1 MVFQIYRETISGSRE
16 TFFDIEY
23 WIEVANRNDT
33 TLYRPKIKV
42 WANTPAF
49 MNTMLYNKEDMYI
62 QDTAFICDELENSL
76 IKSYFNIDGWVDKDY
91 IDLYEN
97 DIEHELRALLNR
109 YCNRYDFLINID
121 YKKNKNI

>member
-23 WIEVANRNDT
+23 WVDVANRNDT

-49 MNTMLYNKEDMYI
+49 MNTMLYNKKDMYI
-62 QDTAFICDELENSL
+62 KDTAFICNELENSL
-76 IKSYFNIDGWVDKDY
+76 IKPYFNIDDWVEYAYLKVF
-91 IDLYEN
+91 EKN
-97 DIEHELRALLNR
+97 IEPELSALLNR
-109 YCNRYDFLINID
+109 YCNKYDFLINVD
-121 YKKNKNI
+121 

>member
-1 MVFQIYRETISGSRE
+1 MVFQIYRETISGGRE

-23 WIEVANRNDT
+23 WVDVANRNNT

-42 WANTPAF
+42 RTNTPAF

-76 IKSYFNIDGWVDKDY
+76 IKPYFNIDDWKDREN
-91 IDLYEN
+91 LRVYEHEHN
-97 DIEHELRALLNR
+97 IEDELRALLNR
-109 YCNRYDFLINID
+109 YCNKYGFLINVD
-121 YKKNKNI
+121 

>member
-23 WIEVANRNDT
+23 WVDVSNRDDT
-33 TLYRPKIKV
+33 KLYRPKIKV
-42 WANTPAF
+42 WTNTPAF

-76 IKSYFNIDGWVDKDY
+76 IKPYFNIDDWVEYAYLKVF
-91 IDLYEN
+91 EK
-97 DIEHELRALLNR
+97 DIEPGLRALLNR
-109 YCNRYDFLINID
+109 YCDKYGFLINVD
-121 YKKNKNI
+121 

>member
-23 WIEVANRNDT
+23 WIAVANRDET

-42 WANTPAF
+42 RTNTPAF

-76 IKSYFNIDGWVDKDY
+76 IKPYFNIDDWVEYVYLKAFD
-91 IDLYEN
+91 N
-97 DIEHELRALLNR
+97 DIENELRAILNR
-109 YCNRYDFLINID
+109 YCNKYNFLINID
-121 YKKNKNI
+121 

>member
-23 WIEVANRNDT
+23 WVDVANRNDT

-49 MNTMLYNKEDMYI
+49 MNTMLFNKEYAYV
-62 QDTAFICDELENSL
+62 QDTAFICNELENSL
-76 IKSYFNIDGWVDKDY
+76 IKPYFNIDGWKDREY
-91 IDLYEN
+91 LRIY
-97 DIEHELRALLNR
+97 EHEHNIEDELTAILNR
-109 YCNRYDFLINID
+109 YCNKYDFLINID
-121 YKKNKNI
+121 

>member
-23 WIEVANRNDT
+23 WIGVANRNDT

-42 WANTPAF
+42 RTNTPAF

-76 IKSYFNIDGWVDKDY
+76 IKPYFNIDDWVDKDY
-91 IDLYEN
+91 IDLCEN

-109 YCNRYDFLINID
+109 YCNKYNFLINID
-121 YKKNKNI
+121 

>member
-23 WIEVANRNDT
+23 WVDVANRNDT

-62 QDTAFICDELENSL
+62 KDTAFICDELENSL
-76 IKSYFNIDGWVDKDY
+76 IKPFFNIDGWVDKDY

-97 DIEHELRALLNR
+97 DIENELRAMLNR
-109 YCNRYDFLINID
+109 YCNKYDFLINID
-121 YKKNKNI
+121 

>member
-23 WIEVANRNDT
+23 WIGVANRNDT

-42 WANTPAF
+42 WTNTPAF

-62 QDTAFICDELENSL
+62 KDTAFICDELENSL
-76 IKSYFNIDGWVDKDY
+76 IKPFFNIDRWENKDY

-97 DIEHELRALLNR
+97 DIEHELRAMLNR
-109 YCNRYDFLINID
+109 YCNKYDFLINID
-121 YKKNKNI
+121 

>member
-23 WIEVANRNDT
+23 WVDVANRNNT

-49 MNTMLYNKEDMYI
+49 MNTMLFNKEDAYI
-62 QDTAFICDELENSL
+62 QDTAFICNELENSL
-76 IKSYFNIDGWVDKDY
+76 IIPYFNIDGWKDREY
-91 IDLYEN
+91 LRIYEHEH
-97 DIEHELRALLNR
+97 DIEDELKAMLNR
-109 YCNRYDFLINID
+109 YCNKYDFLINVD
-121 YKKNKNI
+121 